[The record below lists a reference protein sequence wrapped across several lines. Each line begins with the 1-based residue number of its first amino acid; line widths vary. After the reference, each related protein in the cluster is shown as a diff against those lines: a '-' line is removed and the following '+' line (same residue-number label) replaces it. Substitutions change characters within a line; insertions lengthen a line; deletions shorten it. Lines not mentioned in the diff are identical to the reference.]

1 MTFAVNKT
9 RVSLPSLTFVVLL
22 CTSTLAGCKF
32 LAKEPDDPFAD
43 DPDKIW
49 LGGCGREAIVDDGE
63 DDDHRILQH
72 ADRGG
77 YMYTFVDSAGS
88 TVTPPP
94 GSQAG
99 AFYDISG
106 ANGSLYGGRFFGD
119 LGTASVVYAG
129 YGMNLRE
136 PRMPYDASKYEG
148 IAFFGRRAPDSSSK
162 VRIKLLDI
170 QTDPAGGLCS
180 ECFNAFGA
188 NIELTDKWEQ
198 YVVRFEEMQQ
208 EEGWGAPRPSTIDTS
223 ALYAVQFQVSSPGA
237 HYDMWIDDIAFF
249 GCRNDE

>member
-1 MTFAVNKT
+1 SDRAAATDRTPRGSGARPGPRGSVARLELPRATGKSLSSVAKTLVGALRQHSCRVGTDHADRRSFVSLAPRTPGMRSCAKSRSATSLPRVHPLRRRRGNLSRGSRNSLLQLIITPWNPYRRPSAMTFAVNKT

-106 ANGSLYGGRFFGD
+106 AN
-119 LGTASVVYAG
+119 
-129 YGMNLRE
+129 
-136 PRMPYDASKYEG
+136 
-148 IAFFGRRAPDSSSK
+148 
-162 VRIKLLDI
+162 
-170 QTDPAGGLCS
+170 
-180 ECFNAFGA
+180 
-188 NIELTDKWEQ
+188 
-198 YVVRFEEMQQ
+198 
-208 EEGWGAPRPSTIDTS
+208 
-223 ALYAVQFQVSSPGA
+223 
-237 HYDMWIDDIAFF
+237 
-249 GCRNDE
+249 